1 MYSMITRL
9 LFLNLDHILG
19 LHNFAAIKIPP
30 NLEQTHQRNFIKK
43 KKKKKKPL
51 KKRLIKDSIS
61 VTLML
66 AYVYIRTY
74 MLYSKPAQTIK
85 KKTIGNSLHKDKR
98 AASACG
104 IVEP

>member
-19 LHNFAAIKIPP
+19 LHNFAEIKIPP
-30 NLEQTHQRNFIKK
+30 NLEQTHQRNVIKK
-43 KKKKKKPL
+43 KKDPL
-51 KKRLIKDSIS
+51 KKRLIKDSIN

>member
-19 LHNFAAIKIPP
+19 PHNFAEIKIPP
-30 NLEQTHQRNFIKK
+30 NLEQTHQRNVI
-43 KKKKKKPL
+43 KKKKKPL
-51 KKRLIKDSIS
+51 KKRLIKDSIN

>member
-9 LFLNLDHILG
+9 LFLNLDHMLG
-19 LHNFAAIKIPP
+19 LHNFAEIKIPP
-30 NLEQTHQRNFIKK
+30 NLEQTHQRNVIKK
-43 KKKKKKPL
+43 KKPPIKKT
-51 KKRLIKDSIS
+51 LIKDSIN

-66 AYVYIRTY
+66 AYVYIRTC
-74 MLYSKPAQTIK
+74 MLYSKPAKTIK

-98 AASACG
+98 AASARD